1 MKKTII
7 IGTIIIFIISFLFIY
22 SNKKNNLNSE
32 STLLLYND
40 KTKETFSLDN
50 KLEKTKIGENISN
63 VIYSSNL
70 QEYISI
76 DENFNLY
83 FTKKDGKKEFI
94 DSNILPNSFRQCII
108 GSLVYYINNENDLYI
123 KDSGKEKVKLASD
136 VIKFHLLDEN
146 SFYYVDKNLNLF
158 FVNNNNKP
166 LKITE
171 NSSICQFN
179 SDKSKVLY
187 FKKDIIYLKNLK
199 TGKEEAL
206 NNNSIGNY
214 FFFINNKDILYGEIP
229 NENME
234 NLDLDAT
241 ILYYKKYNSPSQ
253 KLDDSVSLY
262 FLTNDKKGVY
272 YLKSDNT
279 LNYIDLENLKKFKLC
294 DDVTSIKNVY
304 NDAFILDSSNNL
316 FIISPTGE
324 KKSLP
329 KNFKEIKAFKNSL
342 IILTKDNKLYK
353 NDKEIA
359 SNVKSFNVSLDSLA
373 YVNYKNQVY
382 FSKNEEPPKKVL
394 ENAKEYANIKI
405 YQNNYTQWYN
415 NINKNS
421 SSLTST
427 VYEKSINLDDLYGF
441 WVNKNFN
448 TDFIKVEDGKFTFLN
463 IAGEDTGDVTIL
475 KSSENFMLMEFYN
488 SEIKN
493 NIDKIEYNDNSFTFR
508 NNTYIRID
516 EKIYNDFLFKV
527 NNSKEIAKSR
537 LNSEIKLINTCYKDN
552 KIYFIYTKRNNI
564 NSGIVVDSDGKIY
577 DFNRFLNN
585 SELIS
590 LE

>member
-108 GSLVYYINNENDLYI
+108 GSLVYYINNKNDLYI

-353 NDKEIA
+353 NDKEIS

-405 YQNNYTQWYN
+405 YQNNYTQCYN